1 MSDIQKKLSE
11 PEFIESEKVAS
22 KEIEQLVIEL

>member
-1 MSDIQKKLSE
+1 MSEIQKKLLD

-22 KEIEQLVIEL
+22 KEIE